1 MSVTD
6 FIGIVIAAALG
17 YFLGSI
23 NSAIIVSK
31 IVSGKDIREFGSGNA
46 GMTNVLRTFGK
57 VPAAFT
63 VLGDFSKGIIAVL
76 LARVIFSAMGIDFMD
91 GAYVAGFFALLGHL
105 FPIYFGFK
113 GGKGVLISAA
123 IILVINPIVF
133 LVLVVT
139 FFTTVFI
146 SKIVSLSSIISA
158 VVYPIATLVVLY
170 INNQPV
176 LGSTLFALLMSV
188 IVIYMHR
195 ENIKRL
201 INGTENKFGQK
212 KQK

>member
-1 MSVTD
+1 MTN
-6 FIGIVIAAALG
+6 FIGVVIAAVLG
-17 YFLGSI
+17 YLLGSI

-31 IVSGKDIREFGSGNA
+31 IVSGKDIRQFGSGNA

-76 LARVIFSAMGIDFMD
+76 LARVIFYYLGITFMD
-91 GAYVAGFFALLGHL
+91 GAYVAGFAALLGHL
-105 FPIYFGFK
+105 FPVYFGFK

-133 LVLVVT
+133 LILLVT
-139 FFTTVFI
+139 FFVTVFI
-146 SKIVSLSSIISA
+146 SKIVSLSSIVCA
-158 VVYPIATLVVLY
+158 VVYPIATFAVLY
-170 INNQPV
+170 INKQPL
-176 LGSTLFALLMSV
+176 LGSTLFAVLMSL

-201 INGTENKFGQK
+201 INGTENKFGHK